1 MGIRSLFAAR
11 SIAAAF
17 LLWYAGTFAGE
28 VSAQTYPTRPIT
40 IMLSY
45 AGGGPTDF
53 LARTLAERV
62 SQRVGQPVLVD
73 PKPGANERIAT
84 EYLRNQPADG
94 YLLQLVAVPHAT
106 NPAIFA
112 SLPYDSV
119 KDFTALVHLVDIS
132 PILSVRADSPVRN
145 FADYV
150 SLAKTRPGEA
160 NFGSSGVATN
170 THLTMELLGS
180 LAGVSFLHIPYKGDA
195 ALVTEVLGGRLV
207 AGMNAPPAVV
217 SQIKAGRLRGIG
229 IARRGRS
236 PLLPDVPTFVEQG
249 YPDAVTATWF
259 GLIVRS
265 GTPREIIARLN
276 GEFNAALAMPEVR
289 EKLGIVGM
297 TTVGGTPEQFA
308 ATIRRDTER
317 WGNII
322 KRRGIKIE

>member
-1 MGIRSLFAAR
+1 MVFGSAFALRSMTAAV
-11 SIAAAF
+11 
-17 LLWYAGTFAGE
+17 LLWYTGTFANDA
-28 VSAQTYPTRPIT
+28 SAQPYPTRPVT
-40 IMLSY
+40 IVLSY
-45 AGGGPTDF
+45 AGGGPTDL

-62 SQRVGQPVLVD
+62 SHRVGQPVVVD
-73 PKPGANERIAT
+73 PRPGANERIAT
-84 EYLRNQPADG
+84 EYVRNQPADG
-94 YLLQLVAVPHAT
+94 YFLQLVAVPHAT

-119 KDFTALVHLVDIS
+119 KDFTALIHLVDIS
-132 PILSVRADSPVRN
+132 PIMTVRADSPIRN

-150 SLAKTRPGEA
+150 NLAKARPGEA

-180 LAGVSFLHIPYKGDA
+180 LAGASFLHIPYKGDA

-217 SQIKAGRLRGIG
+217 AQIKAGRLRGIG
-229 IARRGRS
+229 ISSKERS
-236 PLLPDVPTFVEQG
+236 PLVPDVPTFVEQG

-265 GTPREIIARLN
+265 GTQREIILRLN
-276 GEFNAALAMPEVR
+276 SEFNAALAIPEVR
-289 EKLGIVGM
+289 EKLAIVGM

-322 KRRGIKIE
+322 KQRAIKID